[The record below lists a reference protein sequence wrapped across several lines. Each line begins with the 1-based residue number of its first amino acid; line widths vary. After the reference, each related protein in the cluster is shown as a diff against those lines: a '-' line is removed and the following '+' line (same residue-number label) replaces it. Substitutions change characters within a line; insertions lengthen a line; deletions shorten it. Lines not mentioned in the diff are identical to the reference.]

1 MLPSYLTQ
9 GESVRMSVYP
19 TEIFSFVYNK
29 IINNELHRW
38 SQNVLLFG
46 IEIRQ
51 SSEFLQNTDDQVM
64 YTPRENVL
72 NIFRSFGLVLYK
84 LLLPKSTNITNYV
97 LFKYRL
103 LLNAKLFRH
112 SIFWI
117 IEHIL
122 DWKLGHE
129 VSYDL
134 FANNNTSTKF
144 PLY

>member
-103 LLNAKLFRH
+103 LLIAKLFRH

-117 IEHIL
+117 IEHI
-122 DWKLGHE
+122 
-129 VSYDL
+129 
-134 FANNNTSTKF
+134 
-144 PLY
+144 